1 MKQKIDFTSILLFV
15 FLLFSMYL
23 LSEVSTMNRQLKERQ
38 LVLDSLESEVII
50 LEDALKARKEEV
62 DLLLQLNKDDF
73 DRVNDIEKLERLF
86 EE

>member
-1 MKQKIDFTSILLFV
+1 MKQKIDFTSILLFIL
-15 FLLFSMYL
+15 LLFSVYL
-23 LSEVSTMNRQLKERQ
+23 LSEVSTMSRQLKERQ

-62 DLLLQLNKDDF
+62 DLLLQLNEDDF
-73 DRVNDIEKLERLF
+73 DRVNNIEKIERLF

>member
-1 MKQKIDFTSILLFV
+1 MMS
-15 FLLFSMYL
+15 
-23 LSEVSTMNRQLKERQ
+23 RQLKEKQ

-62 DLLLQLNKDDF
+62 DLLLQLNEDDF
-73 DRVNDIEKLERLF
+73 DRVNDIEKIERLF

>member
-1 MKQKIDFTSILLFV
+1 MKQKIDFTSILLFI
-15 FLLFSMYL
+15 FLFFSVYL
-23 LSEVSTMNRQLKERQ
+23 LSEVSTMSRQLKEKQ

-62 DLLLQLNKDDF
+62 DLLLQLNEDDF
-73 DRVNDIEKLERLF
+73 DRVNDIEKIEGLF

>member
-1 MKQKIDFTSILLFV
+1 MKQKIDFTSILLFI
-15 FLLFSMYL
+15 FLFFSVYL
-23 LSEVSTMNRQLKERQ
+23 LSEVSTMSRQLKEKQ

-62 DLLLQLNKDDF
+62 DLLLQLNEDDF
-73 DRVNDIEKLERLF
+73 DRVNDIEKIERLF

>member
-1 MKQKIDFTSILLFV
+1 MKQKIDFTSILLFIL
-15 FLLFSMYL
+15 LLFSVYL
-23 LSEVSTMNRQLKERQ
+23 LSEVSTMSRQLKEKQ

-62 DLLLQLNKDDF
+62 DLLLQLNEDDF
-73 DRVNDIEKLERLF
+73 DRVNDIEKIEGLF

>member
-1 MKQKIDFTSILLFV
+1 MKQKIDFTSILLFI
-15 FLLFSMYL
+15 FLFFSVYL
-23 LSEVSTMNRQLKERQ
+23 LSEVSTMSRQLKEKQ

-62 DLLLQLNKDDF
+62 DLLLQLNEDDF
-73 DRVNDIEKLERLF
+73 DRVNNIEKIERLF

>member
-1 MKQKIDFTSILLFV
+1 MKQKIDFTSILLFI
-15 FLLFSMYL
+15 FLFFSVYL
-23 LSEVSTMNRQLKERQ
+23 LSEVSMMSRQLKEKQ

-62 DLLLQLNKDDF
+62 DLLLQLNEDDF
-73 DRVNDIEKLERLF
+73 DRVNDIEKIERLF

>member
-1 MKQKIDFTSILLFV
+1 MKQKIDFTSILLFA

-23 LSEVSTMNRQLKERQ
+23 LSEVSSMSRQLKERQ
-38 LVLDSLESEVII
+38 VVLDSLESEVII

-62 DLLLQLNKDDF
+62 DLLLQLNEDDF
-73 DRVNDIEKLERLF
+73 DRVNDIEKIERLF